1 MDEKFVFKVD
11 SGCSSCMSMS
21 VVKVTKV
28 PDRTYEEL
36 DKSERKR
43 RMTHVKPLKVVNEP
57 KPTESD
63 GEEEPTI
70 QEDAKQLS
78 YEHVN
83 YFDNRYLKKYSR
95 LTDLRSGLKDGTIIL
110 TE

>member
-1 MDEKFVFKVD
+1 MFKVD

-28 PDRTYEEL
+28 TGLPDRAFEEL

-43 RMTHVKPLKVVNEP
+43 PMTSVKPQKEEIEP

-63 GEEEPTI
+63 DE
-70 QEDAKQLS
+70 
-78 YEHVN
+78 
-83 YFDNRYLKKYSR
+83 
-95 LTDLRSGLKDGTIIL
+95 KDT
-110 TE
+110 T

>member
-1 MDEKFVFKVD
+1 MFKVD

-28 PDRTYEEL
+28 PDRAFEEL

-43 RMTHVKPLKVVNEP
+43 PMTSVKPQKEEIEP

-63 GEEEPTI
+63 DE
-70 QEDAKQLS
+70 
-78 YEHVN
+78 
-83 YFDNRYLKKYSR
+83 
-95 LTDLRSGLKDGTIIL
+95 KDT
-110 TE
+110 T